1 MKVFLES
8 LPLEYINYNML
19 IHISFHH
26 INISVTW
33 SLCPANQAR
42 ERVVNGEDDEE
53 DDEAVPAAKVSACAR
68 VRVPHESA
76 RDTHTHINTHTHTHT
91 RARARAHTHTQY
103 AYESARVCARYAEW
117 MYYTN
122 RNTQA
127 THTMSTHEH
136 THHTT
141 PHVWVLVYNTH
152 ATSGCARARACLR
165 ECVSACGVCANESEG
180 AYKGVCPVCI
190 INPKP

>member
-8 LPLEYINYNML
+8 LPLEYIKYNML

-91 RARARAHTHTQY
+91 HARARAHTHTHNMHTKAHGFAHGTPSGCITQT
-103 AYESARVCARYAEW
+103 ETHKQHTPCQHTNTHTIPHHMCGCWCITHMQPVVVRARV
-117 MYYTN
+117 
-122 RNTQA
+122 
-127 THTMSTHEH
+127 
-136 THHTT
+136 
-141 PHVWVLVYNTH
+141 
-152 ATSGCARARACLR
+152 RAC
-165 ECVSACGVCANESEG
+165 VNA
-180 AYKGVCPVCI
+180 
-190 INPKP
+190 

>member
-53 DDEAVPAAKVSACAR
+53 DGAPALAAVVEEDEAAEVHFAVIGSAAA
-68 VRVPHESA
+68 PFG
-76 RDTHTHINTHTHTHT
+76 
-91 RARARAHTHTQY
+91 AHQK
-103 AYESARVCARYAEW
+103 
-117 MYYTN
+117 M
-122 RNTQA
+122 
-127 THTMSTHEH
+127 
-136 THHTT
+136 
-141 PHVWVLVYNTH
+141 
-152 ATSGCARARACLR
+152 
-165 ECVSACGVCANESEG
+165 GVCITCCNLT
-180 AYKGVCPVCI
+180 V
-190 INPKP
+190 

>member
-91 RARARAHTHTQY
+91 HTRARTHTHTICIRKRTGLRTVR
-103 AYESARVCARYAEW
+103 RVDVLHKQKH
-117 MYYTN
+117 TS
-122 RNTQA
+122 NTHHVNTR
-127 THTMSTHEH
+127 THTPY
-136 THHTT
+136 HTT
-141 PHVWVLVYNTH
+141 
-152 ATSGCARARACLR
+152 
-165 ECVSACGVCANESEG
+165 CVGAGV
-180 AYKGVCPVCI
+180 
-190 INPKP
+190 